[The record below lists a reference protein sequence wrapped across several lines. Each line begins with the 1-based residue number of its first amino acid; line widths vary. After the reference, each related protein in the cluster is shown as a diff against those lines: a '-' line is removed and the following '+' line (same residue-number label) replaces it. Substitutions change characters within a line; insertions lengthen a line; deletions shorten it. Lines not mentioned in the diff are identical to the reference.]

1 MPEPR
6 YQVSI
11 WLDLPLYQKLEE
23 VAKEQRTSRVAV
35 IRVALAAH
43 LDALLHCNKEA
54 KS

>member
-35 IRVALAAH
+35 IRVALAEH
-43 LDALLHCNKEA
+43 LEALLQSNKEA
-54 KS
+54 KP